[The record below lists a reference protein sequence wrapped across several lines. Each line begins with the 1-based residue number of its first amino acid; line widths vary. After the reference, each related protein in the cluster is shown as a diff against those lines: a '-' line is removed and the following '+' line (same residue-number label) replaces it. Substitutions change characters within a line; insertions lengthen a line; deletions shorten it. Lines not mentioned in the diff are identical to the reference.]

1 MKILLLIILVFGLA
15 GCASSGDR
23 DVTLEQATINAQ
35 PITGGKY
42 KITVKGYSSKT
53 PTPKLK

>member
-1 MKILLLIILVFGLA
+1 MKKLLSVILLFGLA
-15 GCASSGDR
+15 GCASSDDR